1 MADRNL
7 VRDSLIIFAIVV
19 ISAYAVAS
27 ALNLVVGATQSN
39 QVAANIVLVVVA
51 FLIVLGLGFVLWK
64 SEASQLRA

>member
-27 ALNLVVGATQSN
+27 ALNLVVGASQSN